1 MRAVVKAVQSVGKGV
16 SYQAR
21 YIAESELNRERG
33 GEKPR
38 PLFTNRGHDG
48 LTYRAANRFLTSGEG
63 DPLKKDLIHI
73 IISFEEKDFEALRA
87 HDDERIAALR
97 EVAHEAM
104 EETKADLRVRD
115 WRWVAGIHLN
125 TDNPHIH
132 LLIHKEIASDDPE
145 RRRLGNIPKR
155 LLPSQVTGQDGET
168 HPTEGIIGGNF
179 VRALESGIS
188 LQALRQGKLAPSPA
202 LASLLKEL
210 EASRTGRQVLNFEA
224 SLYEVSLHKAQ
235 VNKQRRT
242 SYESLTAHER
252 RYLSE
257 RIEEQ
262 TRSLARERGS
272 DESVLL
278 EANRKR
284 PSLAGRYLTREI
296 IVRGQ
301 ETASGEPPDV
311 LHDPRAAFK
320 DRDQHDPHYETPYGK
335 AGWISKH
342 SQWLR
347 DDYERGTVIKEEV
360 LVIPAEGYELNPE
373 IHGRGL
379 FIHELRYAL
388 KEIQDPEKASEFHR
402 LATIIAGRNAGAD
415 GRAGFFSSY
424 YDLLKREGGDE
435 TGRELAPRETEA
447 RAVALEITLG
457 KMRELAPLMEELE
470 TEVSI
475 EAHRPDMLVS
485 LEQVR
490 ESKLAAISAEPAFG
504 DHEDGE
510 KELEGKPKGGSY
522 VFNTAARKV
531 NLRDE
536 SLRFPAGLSQEA
548 REQLVAHTLPWIDQ
562 QIESGVNRSEILE
575 EINRFYY
582 EWADSSSRL
591 TLTERLKK
599 EKDAYHRIG
608 YFIKAYADERI
619 AAREERDA
627 AGPPRPFRISINESP
642 PGLTKEAQ
650 ARLAEETLPWIDK
663 QIESGASRT
672 EIYRR
677 VKQQFHQ
684 VEVTVEDLVRR
695 PVAVPGFSREAAVE
709 RAGIVHFCREYLYER
724 LKDLE
729 TREINRSETF
739 REVHRQMMEAN
750 SVKEMNQ
757 AAGYAFK
764 KGHFDWDR
772 RALIFSGLAPVHHTP
787 EMRIL
792 RTSFALSREDRAKYA
807 KQIEAGKREPSPV
820 LQQLLVELN
829 SRNKPESIAHYRAS
843 IKNEKMRNPGKLKIY
858 ELHKRLPTWE
868 RDYLYLKIGEQE
880 ERVLS
885 RRAARSEPTTVVEV
899 SSRFP
904 APHDNESLRQYLE
917 ERKVKEAELIKA
929 AASRSL
935 GKSEEI
941 AQPEGTEKELL
952 MAADSLPPEEL
963 AAVRERARLRAW
975 DSLVPEEVF
984 DENPSR
990 EAQELSDAIAEMQEE
1005 IQPEAR
1011 RAVTMLD
1018 EFSLRTTGHPY
1029 HEIPPEAL
1037 NELSPENTRWL
1048 EEHKQLADRNL
1059 KRLYDGF
1066 ENIDG
1071 LRQEIERARGGSA
1084 QMAAEI
1090 SGIPA
1095 EAQTLVQALPPGR
1108 EPEAAALVAS
1118 VEKERGEQQKPHPV
1132 RRTFGEP
1139 SRESRS
1145 YREYT
1150 AAAAEIE
1157 RQLIEEAIREKR
1169 TITKDQPEIA
1179 TADILLAREEKL
1191 RIRTA
1196 ATRRALTRLEPQRI
1210 LGNDPAEIPLLKL
1223 QGTVILLRD
1232 EAQSRAR
1239 ESAREVD
1246 AFIRS
1251 RGLERFIEKKT
1262 DYYYRGDQLPES
1274 ALKEL
1279 TGDEKQAFATLEK
1292 QANATFREFK
1302 AGFWT
1307 IDRLR
1312 SEIDQSRNGH
1322 ATPAAPKSRGEPGV
1336 AGSDRPPE
1344 TRSSLNGFWRGS
1356 SPRHAGQANTEIA
1369 VKVTK
1374 APTPTQTMKETGCKQ
1389 TPPAFPLGESAGE
1402 SRSYREY
1409 VTAVAET
1416 EQRLLGELERQSIE
1430 AAARERQG
1438 IDQAGPEAAST
1449 DISLDREEKLRIR
1462 SYASHLAWEQLEPR
1476 PMSANDPAKTPIL
1489 SLREAIVQ
1497 VRDGAQ
1503 PRAWKEAWK
1512 LDVFIRTRGLDES
1525 AAEKTD
1531 YFYRADQIP
1540 EGELAK
1546 LTPAERREF
1555 ANRENNA
1562 AAALREFKTGFD
1574 AIDRLRDEIERI
1586 DDRVIL
1592 GRDIIAHAHSDAATL
1607 DFEIAD
1613 RFGHTF
1619 RFEIKDASVG
1629 TKRRISDLDV
1639 RRRANAHGDR
1649 AADEG
1654 GLERYDERL
1663 EIRTRVSGADILDHS
1678 TTLDEHGRKLDRLTG
1693 ELKAEAMQ
1701 ALASHLHAQSLAGEV
1716 AEKYRILGKPLPTP
1730 LVERGVLVEAQD
1742 EAIKHRLAGHTEKL
1756 EWLRAALAEEH
1767 GQPMR
1772 SDTEMARLSA
1782 QVFTARTE
1790 LRAQEAHARRFD
1802 ETRHL
1807 RQWEIAI
1814 DRQGQIVTDR
1824 QEEIAADK
1832 QEETRVEKYSLYHI
1846 DREMKHLKD
1855 EARIGGDRVLHLDP
1869 VQRRNAKAELEL
1881 FGRIRDAVIEK
1892 IEERQRELRE
1902 RVAEASQLHD
1912 TLVRAH
1918 EREASFREQMGL
1930 EMPARQFTR
1939 SELERAAKNIET
1951 ARDAEGLRD
1960 LTREER
1966 RFNEYAD
1973 PKERFKPVEE
1983 WGRAPGRALMAVMFY
1998 RESVGRL
2005 EASEER
2011 GERQPMLIEKPGGA
2025 LQVERLSDT
2034 YPKSAAEWALRPLLE
2049 LVSTKAKEDRDVRVS
2064 VQEAYAQ
2071 HEVRLQGDVELH
2083 RVYMETARGIASEQ
2097 VAERAR
2103 IPGLE
2108 LPQSPLAL
2116 TAEQAMR
2123 LEIYATRQTDS
2134 EVRRELLGL
2143 ARGSAQSHFDPYSQS
2158 QTHPDESEQVH
2169 EKTPEVGRTR

>member
-1 MRAVVKAVQSVGKGV
+1 MRAVVRAVQSGGKGV

-21 YIAESELNRERG
+21 YIAESELNRERE
-33 GEKPR
+33 GEKTR
-38 PLFTNRGHDG
+38 PLFSNRGHDS
-48 LTYRAANRFLTSGEG
+48 LTYRAANQFLTGGEG
-63 DPLKKDLIHI
+63 DPLKKDLIHLI
-73 IISFEEKDFEALRA
+73 VSFEEKDFEALRA

-97 EVAHEAM
+97 EVAREAM
-104 EETKADLRVRD
+104 EGTKADLRVRD

-132 LLIHKEIASDDPE
+132 FLIHKEIASDDPE
-145 RRRLGNIPKR
+145 RLRLGNIPKR

-168 HPTEGIIGGNF
+168 HPTEGVIGENF

-210 EASRTGRQVLNFEA
+210 EVSRTGRQVLNFEA
-224 SLYEVSLHKAQ
+224 SLYEVSLHKTQ

-284 PSLAGRYLTREI
+284 PSLDGRGLTREI
-296 IVRGQ
+296 IARGQ

-311 LHDPRAAFK
+311 LHDPRAVFK
-320 DRDQHDPHYETPYGK
+320 DRDQNDPYHEPPHGK
-335 AGWISKH
+335 AGWLSKY

-347 DDYERGTVIKEEV
+347 DDYERGTVIKEQV
-360 LVIPAEGYELNPE
+360 LVIPAEGHELNPD
-373 IHGRGL
+373 IHDRGL

-424 YDLLKREGGDE
+424 YGLLKREGGDE
-435 TGRELAPRETEA
+435 MGRELAPHETEA
-447 RAVALEITLG
+447 RAEALEITLG

-475 EAHRPDMLVS
+475 ETHRPDMLVS

-490 ESKLAAISAEPAFG
+490 ESKLASISAEPAFG

-510 KELEGKPKGGSY
+510 KELENRPKDGSY

-536 SLRFPAGLSQEA
+536 SLRFPAGLSQET
-548 REQLVAHTLPWIDQ
+548 RERLVANTLPWIDQ
-562 QIESGVNRSEILE
+562 QIESGVNRSEILV

-582 EWADSSSRL
+582 EWADSSRL
-591 TLTERLKK
+591 TLTEGLKK

-619 AAREERDA
+619 KALDQSGRGET
-627 AGPPRPFRISINESP
+627 PRSFRIIADEPP
-642 PGLTKEAQ
+642 PGLTKEAR
-650 ARLAEETLPWIDK
+650 ARLAEEILPWIDK

-695 PVAVPGFSREAAVE
+695 PVAVPGLSREAAAE
-709 RAGIVHFCREYLYER
+709 RSGIVRFCREYLYER

-739 REVHRQMMEAN
+739 REVHRRMMEAN

-764 KGHFDWDR
+764 EGHFDWDR
-772 RALIFSGLAPVHHTP
+772 RTLIFSGLAPDHHTP

-792 RTSFALSREDRAKYA
+792 RTSFALSREDRAKYV

-858 ELHKRLPTWE
+858 ELHKQLPTWE

-885 RRAARSEPTTVVEV
+885 RRAALSEPPAAVEV

-935 GKSEEI
+935 GKRDEI
-941 AQPEGTEKELL
+941 AQPEGTEKELFK
-952 MAADSLPPEEL
+952 ASDSLSPEEL
-963 AAVRERARLRAW
+963 AAIRERARLQAW
-975 DSLVPEEVF
+975 DSLVAEEVF

-1029 HEIPPEAL
+1029 HEIPQKAF
-1037 NELSPENTRWL
+1037 NELSPENTSWL
-1048 EEHKQLADRNL
+1048 EEHKQFADRNL

-1066 ENIDG
+1066 EKIDG

-1095 EAQTLVQALPPGR
+1095 EAQTLVQPLPPGR
-1108 EPEAAALVAS
+1108 EPEAAAPVAS
-1118 VEKERGEQQKPHPV
+1118 VEKGTGEPQKPHPV

-1169 TITKDQPEIA
+1169 TMTKDQPEIT

-1191 RIRTA
+1191 RIRAA

-1210 LGNDPAEIPLLKL
+1210 LGNDPAAIPLLKL

-1262 DYYYRGDQLPES
+1262 DYYYRGDHLPES

-1279 TGDEKQAFATLEK
+1279 TADEKQAFATLEK
-1292 QANATFREFK
+1292 QASATFREFK

-1312 SEIDQSRNGH
+1312 TEIDQSRNGH
-1322 ATPAAPKSRGEPGV
+1322 ATPAVSKSRGEPG
-1336 AGSDRPPE
+1336 APGSNRPPE

-1356 SPRHAGQANTEIA
+1356 SPRHAGQANAEIA
-1369 VKVTK
+1369 VKVTE
-1374 APTPTQTMKETGCKQ
+1374 APTPAQTMKETGGRQ
-1389 TPPAFPLGESAGE
+1389 IPPAFPLGESPGE

-1430 AAARERQG
+1430 AAARGRHG

-1449 DISLDREEKLRIR
+1449 DISLDREEMLRIR
-1462 SYASHLAWEQLEPR
+1462 SHASHLAWEQLEPR
-1476 PMSANDPAKTPIL
+1476 PMSANDPAKAPVR
-1489 SLREAIVQ
+1489 SLREAIAHL
-1497 VRDGAQ
+1497 RDEAQ
-1503 PRAWKEAWK
+1503 PRAWMEAWK
-1512 LDVFIRTRGLDES
+1512 LDVFIRTKGLDES

-1540 EGELAK
+1540 KGKLAK
-1546 LTPAERREF
+1546 LTPAERQEF

-1574 AIDRLRDEIERI
+1574 AIDRLREEIERI

-1629 TKRRISDLDV
+1629 TKRRISDLDI

-1693 ELKAEAMQ
+1693 ELKAETRQ
-1701 ALASHLHAQSLAGEV
+1701 ALASHLHAQSLAREV

-1742 EAIKHRLAGHTEKL
+1742 EAIEHRLAGHTEKL
-1756 EWLRAALAEEH
+1756 EWLRGALVEEH

-1790 LRAQEAHARRFD
+1790 LRAQETHARRFD

-1807 RQWEIAI
+1807 RQWEIVI

-1832 QEETRVEKYSLYHI
+1832 QEETRVEKYSLAHI
-1846 DREMKHLKD
+1846 DREMKRLKD

-1869 VQRRNAKAELEL
+1869 VQCRNAKAELER

-1892 IEERQRELRE
+1892 IEERQGELRE
-1902 RVAEASQLHD
+1902 RVAEARQLHD
-1912 TLVRAH
+1912 TLVRAY
-1918 EREASFREQMGL
+1918 EREAIFREQMGL

-1998 RESVGRL
+1998 RESAGRL
-2005 EASEER
+2005 EASEQR

-2034 YPKSAAEWALRPLLE
+2034 YPKSAAEWALRPLLV
-2049 LVSTKAKEDRDVRVS
+2049 LVSAKAKADRDARVS

-2071 HEVRLQGDVELH
+2071 HEARLQGDVELH
-2083 RVYMETARGIASEQ
+2083 RDYLETARGIASEQ

-2108 LPQSPLAL
+2108 LPESPLSL
-2116 TAEQAMR
+2116 TAEQAMK
-2123 LEIYATRQTDS
+2123 LEIYATRQTDP
-2134 EVRRELLGL
+2134 EVRRELLSL

-2158 QTHPDESEQVH
+2158 QTHPDESERVH
-2169 EKTPEVGRTR
+2169 EKTPEVGRMR